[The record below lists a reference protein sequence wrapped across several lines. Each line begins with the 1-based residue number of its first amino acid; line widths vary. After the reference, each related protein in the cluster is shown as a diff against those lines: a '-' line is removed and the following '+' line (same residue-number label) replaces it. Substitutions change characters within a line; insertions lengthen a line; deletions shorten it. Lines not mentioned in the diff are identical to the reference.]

1 MTENPNPSSRGVSE
15 STPLE
20 AEQDLPGEDMVDL
33 IQTVGEDSIEIPD
46 LSSEDSEPTIKIDL
60 TEERIEPTIE
70 PEEELVSF
78 PEKVRGWMT
87 GAFIALLAFVIIAS
101 FAIVV
106 WKNSVWD
113 DARAL
118 MELVLPAITA
128 LLGSAVGFYFGT
140 QVEKR

>member
-1 MTENPNPSSRGVSE
+1 MAEEPIQSVTAE
-15 STPLE
+15 E
-20 AEQDLPGEDMVDL
+20 AQASLPEV
-33 IQTVGEDSIEIPD
+33 VEED
-46 LSSEDSEPTIKIDL
+46 LSQEP
-60 TEERIEPTIE
+60 IEPTIE
-70 PEEELVSF
+70 PEAESVSF
-78 PEKVRGWMT
+78 PERVRGWMT